1 MKKSCIQELFPELE
15 LKAGDTINGKGERLF
30 SKDIFQ
36 GMPFV
41 QDHSGIFVVCIIKKI
56 GSQII
61 YSMGG
66 YDLCYTTAEYI
77 DYNGKG
83 FESCLFYRIP
93 DGFQKTNK
101 RDYF

>member
-1 MKKSCIQELFPELE
+1 MFPELE

-30 SKDIFQ
+30 SKDIFL
-36 GMPFV
+36 
-41 QDHSGIFVVCIIKKI
+41 IKKI